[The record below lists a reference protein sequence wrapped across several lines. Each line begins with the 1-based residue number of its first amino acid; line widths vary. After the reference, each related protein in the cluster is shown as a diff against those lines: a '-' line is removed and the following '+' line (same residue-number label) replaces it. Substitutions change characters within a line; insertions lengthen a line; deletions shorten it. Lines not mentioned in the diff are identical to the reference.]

1 MSIQTHETKAWSITS
16 HWIVFLFTLAA
27 VLPFFLLV
35 IASFTDKQTAMIN
48 GFTFFP
54 EKLSL
59 SAYEYIVREWAT
71 VGRSYLMTILVTLL
85 GTFGGLFLASTYA
98 YALSNRELPGY
109 KILTFIC
116 IFTMLFNGGIVA
128 SYYVYTNLFHVKNT
142 IWALV
147 VPNLLMNA
155 FTVLLIR
162 NYFIHSIN
170 PIIMEAARID
180 GANEYRIFGTIV
192 IPLSLPIL
200 ATVSLVAS
208 RVLERLD

>member
-1 MSIQTHETKAWSITS
+1 MGNGW
-16 HWIVFLFTLAA
+16 L
-27 VLPFFLLV
+27 VL
-35 IASFTDKQTAMIN
+35 SDDD
-48 GFTFFP
+48 
-54 EKLSL
+54 
-59 SAYEYIVREWAT
+59 
-71 VGRSYLMTILVTLL
+71 ILVTLL

-192 IPLSLPIL
+192 IPLSLPIQ
-200 ATVSLVAS
+200 ATVGLLAS
-208 RVLERLD
+208 IAYWNDWINGLYYLTEHIYTQFGWCLTALMKT